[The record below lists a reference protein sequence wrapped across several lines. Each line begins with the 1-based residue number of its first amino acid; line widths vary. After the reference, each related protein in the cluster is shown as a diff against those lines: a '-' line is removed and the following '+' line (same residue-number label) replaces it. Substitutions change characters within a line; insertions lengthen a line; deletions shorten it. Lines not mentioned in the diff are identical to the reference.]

1 MEDTTMLRIREEV
14 DSLESRINQYN
25 DDIKAAEMFVLNLQQ
40 KKKDEELKL
49 STLRPFLKPSWTTIK
64 YDETDDSLSKISLES
79 VRDYIVETL
88 TKHGWRKRSG
98 EMVDEFIKWD
108 NSKRDL
114 FHNAMKRLL
123 HEWIIFRV
131 NEPWRKRNFAYQ
143 LNINP

>member
-1 MEDTTMLRIREEV
+1 MLRIREEV

-88 TKHGWRKRSG
+88 TKHG
-98 EMVDEFIKWD
+98 
-108 NSKRDL
+108 
-114 FHNAMKRLL
+114 
-123 HEWIIFRV
+123 
-131 NEPWRKRNFAYQ
+131 
-143 LNINP
+143 